1 MKDKLLRVI
10 YISLFWCTYNNPV
23 FKGISLRQSVVNEE
37 SISITSVAQHSRQT
51 LSNDFHIAILKSSL
65 GFHVLPLSPTKIYL
79 VGFTWFLSMLVLD
92 I

>member
-1 MKDKLLRVI
+1 M
-10 YISLFWCTYNNPV
+10 

-37 SISITSVAQHSRQT
+37 FITITSVVYHSRQI
-51 LSNDFHIAILKSSL
+51 LSNDFYIAHLKSSL